1 MTKIY
6 IDLLNNN
13 LYQIA
18 FSQEFFNF
26 FNLHN
31 INFYSWKRLCMKIL
45 ILKWFHTV
53 VFCLEEIKPHSIY
66 LLMPF
71 KNGHCISFLFSFF
84 LSFLSGSQIYD
95 PTEFQ
100 DKFYPHE
107 QRKEREKNIYEM
119 HYFLPRAKCNPGT
132 MGSKLFLVTLN
143 FYTPTISRDFL
154 KQDIVFNFD

>member
-1 MTKIY
+1 M
-6 IDLLNNN
+6 NN
-13 LYQIA
+13 
-18 FSQEFFNF
+18 
-26 FNLHN
+26 
-31 INFYSWKRLCMKIL
+31 SWKRLCMKIL

-53 VFCLEEIKPHSIY
+53 VFCLEEIKPYSIY

-119 HYFLPRAKCNPGT
+119 HYSLPRAKCNPGK
-132 MGSKLFLVTLN
+132 GQLN
-143 FYTPTISRDFL
+143 SEWIYEVIVSPWIYEVIVSPKIPTKTYRDFWSTL
-154 KQDIVFNFD
+154 

>member
-1 MTKIY
+1 M
-6 IDLLNNN
+6 
-13 LYQIA
+13 
-18 FSQEFFNF
+18 
-26 FNLHN
+26 
-31 INFYSWKRLCMKIL
+31 SWKRLSMKIL

-53 VFCLEEIKPHSIY
+53 VFSLEEIKPYSFY

-119 HYFLPRAKCNPGT
+119 HYCLPRAKCNPGT
-132 MGSKLFLVTLN
+132 LGLKLFLVALN
-143 FYTPTISRDFL
+143 FHTPTISRDF
-154 KQDIVFNFD
+154 QQNIVFNFL